1 MTFWIGI
8 LIAVGVAASAL
19 KLGLY
24 QAWTTLFNVVIAV
37 YVGVNLGPAL
47 ETFVPAA
54 SGQYGMTLA
63 VLATGLG
70 TFLVL
75 HAISYTFLIGQF
87 EVTFPNGFNK
97 LLSPLLGFLAGLLV
111 WSFAVLVFCTTP
123 FCQKPSVKDA
133 GLDSKN
139 FEEAKLQPYLVWWC
153 NLVDKFAA
161 SGESDTD
168 AEAAVRNLLNKPGK
182 DTKGRH
188 GLRTAADANEPNQPN
203 EPNLPAV
210 EQTPAPH
217 TIIPP

>member
-8 LIAVGVAASAL
+8 LIAVGFAASAI

-24 QAWTTLFNVVIAV
+24 QAWTMLFNVVIAV
-37 YVGVNLGPAL
+37 YIGVNWGPAI

-54 SGQYGMTLA
+54 SGQYGRTLA
-63 VLATGLG
+63 ILGAGLG

-75 HAISYTFLIGQF
+75 HALSYTFLIGQF
-87 EVTFPNGFNK
+87 EVSFPNSFNK
-97 LLSPLLGFLAGLLV
+97 LLSPLLGFLAGFLV
-111 WSFAVLVFCTTP
+111 WSFVVLVFCTTP
-123 FCQKPSVKDA
+123 FCQNASVKDA
-133 GLDSKN
+133 GLDSKT
-139 FEEAKLQPYLVWWC
+139 FEEAKMKQYLIWWC

-168 AEAAVRNLLNKPGK
+168 AEEAVKNLLAKPAK
-182 DTKGRH
+182 DTKGRQ
-188 GLRTAADANEPNQPN
+188 GSRMAIDVNALADPT
-203 EPNLPAV
+203 EPNLPPV